1 MKEYFLGVDV
11 GGTKTHCLISD
22 QNGKA
27 IGFGEA
33 GPGNHEGVGYDGL
46 FQALKASSDLA
57 IIQAGISPDEISGG
71 GFGIAGYDW
80 PSERQL
86 TLDVIGKLNL
96 KAKIEAVNDAV
107 VGMLA
112 GASRGWGVGV
122 DAGTGDN
129 VYGINPAGQIAH
141 MTGCGE
147 FFGEYGGSGSV
158 VLRAVQAVSYQWS
171 GRGGPTAL
179 SEAFIKLA
187 GAKNLDDLLEGLSQ
201 GSYNLWS
208 EAAPVVFKVANEG
221 DQVARDAIAWV
232 ARELAESTLAIIRKL
247 KMEKSGFEVVMIG
260 SMFNGGEVFITPFQ
274 KRILEGAPKAEF
286 VKLNVPPV
294 VGGVLLGMKVAGKDP
309 IECRGRLI
317 QTTTDLLNQKSIPEN
332 VEISKDS

>member
-1 MKEYFLGVDV
+1 MKEYYLGVDV

-22 QNGKA
+22 HKGKA

-46 FQALKASSDLA
+46 YQALKISSDLA
-57 IIQAGISPDEISGG
+57 IVQAGISSDDIRGA

-80 PSERQL
+80 PSERRP
-86 TLDVIGKLNL
+86 TLDVIGRLNL
-96 KAKIEAVNDAV
+96 KARIEAVNDAV

-147 FFGEYGGSGSV
+147 FFGEYGGSGSI
-158 VLRAVQAVSYQWS
+158 VLRAVQSVSYQWS

-179 SEAFIKLA
+179 SNAFIQLA
-187 GAKNLDDLLEGLSQ
+187 GAKDLDDLLEGLSQ

-208 EAAPVVFKVANEG
+208 EAAPVVFRIANEG

-232 ARELAESTLAIIRKL
+232 ANELAESALAIIRKL
-247 KMEKSGFEVVMIG
+247 KMENEIFEVVMIG
-260 SMFNGGEVFITPFQ
+260 SMFNGGGVFITPFQ
-274 KRILEGAPKAEF
+274 NRIRKGAPKAEF
-286 VKLNVPPV
+286 VKLTVPPV
-294 VGGVLLGMKVAGKDP
+294 VGGVLLGMKIAGKNSIDYRQP
-309 IECRGRLI
+309 LI
-317 QTTTDLLNQKSIPEN
+317 DTTTKLLRLKNVPEN
-332 VEISKDS
+332 AEM

>member
-22 QNGKA
+22 QDGKA

-46 FQALKASSDLA
+46 YQALKASSELA
-57 IIQAGISPDEISGG
+57 LAQAGISPDEITGG

-80 PSERQL
+80 PSERQP
-86 TLDVIGKLNL
+86 TLDVIGRLRL

-112 GASRGWGVGV
+112 GASRGWGIGV

-129 VYGINPAGQIAH
+129 VYGINQAGEIAH
-141 MTGCGE
+141 MTGCGDL
-147 FFGEYGGSGSV
+147 FGEYGGSGSV
-158 VLRAVQAVSYQWS
+158 VFRAVQSVSYQWS
-171 GRGGPTAL
+171 GRGGSTAL
-179 SEAFIKLA
+179 SDAFIKLV
-187 GAKNLDDLLEGLSQ
+187 GAKDLDDLLEGLSQ

-221 DQVARDAIAWV
+221 DKIARDAIAWV
-232 ARELAESTLAIIRKL
+232 ARELAESALAIIRKL
-247 KMEKSGFEVVMIG
+247 KMEKSVFEVVMIG
-260 SMFNGGEVFITPFQ
+260 SMFNGGEIFIAPFR
-274 KRILEGAPKAEF
+274 KRILESAPKAEF
-286 VKLNVPPV
+286 VKLTIPPV
-294 VGGVLLGMKVAGKDP
+294 VGGVLLAMKAAGKDP
-309 IECRGRLI
+309 TEHRTSLI
-317 QTTTDLLNQKSIPEN
+317 RTTTELLNSKSITEKME
-332 VEISKDS
+332 VLKDS